1 MIKKLSLVLVLLCAI
16 MSFGQKKFNRL
27 SIETGY
33 GYVSP
38 SKLYGTDFSKGDF
51 SGFNHFDI
59 GMRYMIKSNFGVKLN
74 YASDIFS
81 KGDAGV
87 SYNTINASA
96 VYNIG
101 SLFDLYYMTYE
112 KIGLLGRVGLGV
124 TFANPESISDYE
136 RIGSATI
143 GLTPQVKLSQRI
155 SIYGDL
161 AYTLNFK
168 QHYGFD
174 GVLLDKD
181 YESKVGNIMVLS
193 VGLIFYVGENSMHA
207 DWY

>member
-1 MIKKLSLVLVLLCAI
+1 MIKKLSLGLVILCSV
-16 MSFGQKKFNRL
+16 MSFGQNKFNRL

-38 SKLYGTDFSKGDF
+38 SKLYGADFSKSDF

-96 VYNIG
+96 VYNLG
-101 SLFDLYYMTYE
+101 SLFDLNYMTYE

-124 TFANPESISDYE
+124 TFANLESVSYYE

-143 GLTPQVKLSQRI
+143 GLTPQVKLNQRI
-155 SIYGDL
+155 SIYGDV

-174 GVLLDKD
+174 GILLDKD
-181 YESKVGNIMVLS
+181 YKSEVGKTTVLS
-193 VGLIFYVGENSMHA
+193 IGLIFYVGENSTHA